1 MKKLKP
7 VPKVK
12 NIKAFVNFQ
21 NKLETKWD
29 I

>member
-7 VPKVK
+7 VPKGK
-12 NIKAFVNFQ
+12 KTKGLRKLPK
-21 NKLETKWD
+21 KLETKWD